1 VTIFFSYDA
10 RSASVDTAP
19 QPNHRMRRQSCSPS
33 RGRAPNGVSA
43 PILTSSRRGH
53 MNGSIDSNSNSSP
66 NPVVIGNKM
75 VQRVVHMR
83 RLAPPKHETGSSAGL
98 TGNKPALSPD
108 GSSGFGR
115 NLSKKSLDMAL
126 RHMVLSHFL

>member
-1 VTIFFSYDA
+1 
-10 RSASVDTAP
+10 
-19 QPNHRMRRQSCSPS
+19 MRRQSCSPS

-43 PILTSSRRGH
+43 PAPTSSSRRSH
-53 MNGSIDSNSNSSP
+53 INGSSDTNSNSSP

-75 VQRVVHMR
+75 VERVVHMR
-83 RLAPPKHETGSSAGL
+83 RLAPPKHETGSNVGL

-126 RHMVLSHFL
+126 RHMVLPLLL